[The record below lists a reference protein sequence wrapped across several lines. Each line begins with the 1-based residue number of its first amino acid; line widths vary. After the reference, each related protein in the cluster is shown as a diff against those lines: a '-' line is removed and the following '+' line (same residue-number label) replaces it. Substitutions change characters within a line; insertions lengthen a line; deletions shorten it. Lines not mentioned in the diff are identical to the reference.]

1 MFHRLFSLSG
11 ALFAALSGVLSAA
24 LAHLPQFASGVP
36 SMVQSALNLQ
46 QFHALALLLI
56 GLAIR
61 LIGPTRWLVAAG
73 ALMLAGMLLFSMNI
87 HARHLLGWDALRA
100 LVPWGGSCWI
110 AAWCVLA
117 VGLARKDSNGR
128 D

>member
-11 ALFAALSGVLSAA
+11 ALFAALSVVLSAA

-73 ALMLAGMLLFSMNI
+73 ALMLSGMLLFSMNI

>member
-1 MFHRLFSLSG
+1 MFDRLFSLSG
-11 ALFAALSGVLSAA
+11 ALFAALSVVLSAA

-36 SMVQSALNLQ
+36 SMVQSALSLQ
-46 QFHALALLLI
+46 QFHALGLLLI
-56 GLAIR
+56 SLAIR

-117 VGLARKDSNGR
+117 LGWVQKDSNGR

>member
-1 MFHRLFSLSG
+1 MFNRLFSLSG
-11 ALFAALSGVLSAA
+11 ALFAALSVALSAA
-24 LAHLPQFASGVP
+24 LAHLPQFANGVP
-36 SMVQSALNLQ
+36 SMVQSALGLQ
-46 QFHALALLLI
+46 QFHALGLLLI

-61 LIGPTRWLVAAG
+61 LIGPSRWLVAAG

-87 HARHLLGWDALRA
+87 YARHLLGWDALRA
-100 LVPWGGSCWI
+100 WVPWGGSCWI

-117 VGLARKDSNGR
+117 LGLARKDSNGE